1 MSSKCCHRNSAAYKQ
16 ANCESIE
23 VWGFF
28 FFNSQKQFGRLESFI
43 IAEYWNWDYFA
54 LYQQLNVYL
63 LSVDKDYTELLITFV
78 NVLDEDIGGMF
89 IKFMDDTKLG
99 A

>member
-1 MSSKCCHRNSAAYKQ
+1 MPY
-16 ANCESIE
+16 I
-23 VWGFF
+23 
-28 FFNSQKQFGRLESFI
+28 
-43 IAEYWNWDYFA
+43 
-54 LYQQLNVYL
+54 QQLNVYL